1 MVIERAFALLK
12 GRFRRLKYVDIDKVD
27 DIPKIVIAACVLHN
41 ISLCNEDIVLDFMD
55 NQDDEVNE
63 YESILTPNSPAV
75 QKRTEIME
83 YLTQI
88 DFCLLFRASK
98 NLKQHAEICLH

>member
-27 DIPKIVIAACVLHN
+27 DIPKIVIVACVLHN
-41 ISLCNEDIVLDFMD
+41 ISLCKEYSFLDFMD
-55 NQDDEVNE
+55 DQDDEVNT
-63 YESILTPNSPAV
+63 YESILTPNTPAV

-83 YLTQI
+83 SNTV
-88 DFCLLFRASK
+88 K
-98 NLKQHAEICLH
+98 NSCNLYVLSRWKSIVHN